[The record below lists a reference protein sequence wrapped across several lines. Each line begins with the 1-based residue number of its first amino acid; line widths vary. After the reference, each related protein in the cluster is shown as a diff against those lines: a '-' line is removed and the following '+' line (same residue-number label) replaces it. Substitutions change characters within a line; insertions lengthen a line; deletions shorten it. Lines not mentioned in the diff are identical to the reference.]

1 MTLYAKMADQTALEE
16 TGIEQKAQID
26 LVETGTKE
34 TIVETGIDQ
43 MSGSGIETMTGYIK
57 TMTGYIETMT
67 G

>member
-1 MTLYAKMADQTALEE
+1 MESVETGIVTIDQTALEE

-43 MSGSGIETMTGYIK
+43 MSGSGIETMTEYIVRS
-57 TMTGYIETMT
+57 EN
-67 G
+67 